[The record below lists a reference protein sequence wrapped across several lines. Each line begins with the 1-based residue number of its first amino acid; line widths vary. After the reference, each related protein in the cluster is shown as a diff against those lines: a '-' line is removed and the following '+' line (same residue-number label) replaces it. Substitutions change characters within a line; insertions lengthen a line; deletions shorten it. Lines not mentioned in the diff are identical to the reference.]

1 MLLLTHIVLKFYV
14 QKILTVNSMFLKN
27 LVINMIYDLR
37 RIDNKFVELL
47 LEEYF
52 SDNNSV
58 VNDFYIVKLA
68 EDEVRKIY
76 RFKVWL
82 FRVSDNKV
90 DGFSGYVIFYKN
102 KVIMKLPIIKEIKLD
117 DKFIEKIIN
126 LFEQIY
132 LRFSRQEIL

>member
-1 MLLLTHIVLKFYV
+1 
-14 QKILTVNSMFLKN
+14 MFLKN
-27 LVINMIYDLR
+27 FIINMIYDLR

-68 EDEVRKIY
+68 EDEIRKIY

-82 FRVSDNKV
+82 FRVSDSKV
-90 DGFSGYVIFYKN
+90 DSFSGYVIFYKN

-117 DKFIEKIIN
+117 DKFIERIIN